1 MPRGIPKNKANGMS
15 KMDCMRRALAELG
28 ADAQNQDIQKF
39 LKSQLSLDMDVKMIS
54 GYKTYLKKAR
64 KSAAIRKPGI
74 PAAAAPLV
82 PSIADGITLDD
93 IRAVKQVVNK
103 IGADKVRSLAAALGD

>member
-15 KMDCMRRALAELG
+15 KMDCMRRALAEMG
-28 ADAQNQDIQKF
+28 GEAQNQDIQKF
-39 LKSQLSLDMDVKMIS
+39 LKSQFSLDMDVKMIS
-54 GYKTYLKKAR
+54 GYKTYLKAAS

-74 PAAAAPLV
+74 PAAAPV
-82 PSIADGITLDD
+82 VADGITLDD

>member
-15 KMDCMRRALAELG
+15 KMDGMRRALAELG
-28 ADAQNQDIQKF
+28 ADAENQDIQKF

-54 GYKTYLKKAR
+54 GYKTYLKAASKR
-64 KSAAIRKPGI
+64 AAISKPGT
-74 PAAAAPLV
+74 PAAAPVV
-82 PSIADGITLDD
+82 PSVADGITLADV
-93 IRAVKQVVNK
+93 RAVHEVVNK

>member
-15 KMDCMRRALAELG
+15 KMDCMRRALAEMG
-28 ADAQNQDIQKF
+28 SDAENRDIQKF

-54 GYKTYLKKAR
+54 GYKTYLKAAN

-74 PAAAAPLV
+74 PAAAPV
-82 PSIADGITLDD
+82 VADGITLDD

-103 IGADKVRSLAAALGD
+103 IGADKVRNLAAALGD

>member
-1 MPRGIPKNKANGMS
+1 MS

-28 ADAQNQDIQKF
+28 GDAENQDIRKF
-39 LKSQLSLDMDVKMIS
+39 LKSQLSLDMDLKMIS
-54 GYKTYLKKAR
+54 GYKTYLKAAN

-74 PAAAAPLV
+74 PAAAPV
-82 PSIADGITLDD
+82 VVDGITLDD

-103 IGADKVRSLAAALGD
+103 IGADKVRNLAAALGD